1 MDKYLLLLR
10 EDPGQY
16 ADLPPA
22 EMEALIDRYRRW
34 SRKLA
39 DQGLLAAGEKLADEG
54 GRRVRAGPG
63 RPLVTDGPFSESK
76 EVVGGFFIIKAQ
88 SYEDALALVA
98 DCPHLRGD
106 NEIELRRIEAT

>member
-10 EDPGQY
+10 EDPSQHAG
-16 ADLPPA
+16 LSPA
-22 EMEALIDRYRRW
+22 EIESLIERYRRW
-34 SRKLA
+34 SQKLA
-39 DQGLLAAGEKLADEG
+39 AQGRLAAGEKLADEG
-54 GRRVRAGPG
+54 GRRVRAGKD

-76 EVVGGFFIIKAQ
+76 EVVGGFFIINAE
-88 SYEDALALVA
+88 SCDDALALVA